1 MRLVQNVPGW
11 TDLVDLGL
19 TEVRAAAVHSPQVS
33 RRILAGIDDLL
44 LLAPEHRQVPLR
56 RHRTLLL
63 QAVERTVPAAADR
76 RFASHPDR
84 QGIG

>member
-1 MRLVQNVPGW
+1 M
-11 TDLVDLGL
+11 T
-19 TEVRAAAVHSPQVS
+19 
-33 RRILAGIDDLL
+33 RRMLAGIDDLL
-44 LLAPEHRQVPLR
+44 LLAPEERQEPLL